1 MKSDRNHTSPK
12 LLNPG
17 PVTLSER
24 VRAALLGEDLCHR
37 EPEFAALQAEIRES
51 LVNLYSPAARNFT
64 AVLLAGSGTAAVEA
78 MVSSLVPRDGEAL
91 VVVNGVYG
99 ERMVA
104 MLQAQGK
111 TARVAAADWTEPMN
125 LETVERILAE
135 ERKVTHVLAAHHET
149 TTGRLNDLPALGAI
163 CRRYG
168 APLLLD
174 CVSSFGAEEID
185 FEGWNLEACA
195 GTANK
200 CLHGAPGVSFALARK
215 AALETRRSA
224 ATSLYLDLFRYY
236 SEQSNGSTPYTMPA
250 HICYALAEALREL
263 EDGGG
268 WRARRQRYVALSRS
282 VFEGL
287 REQGVQPLLDISRP
301 SSSVLTAYRVPA
313 GYDYTS
319 LHEFL
324 KAAGFV
330 IYAGQGKFNQQ
341 IFRIAVMGAINSV
354 DVARLLAYFRQFW
367 NRDASFI
374 KAASATT
381 EKLTSLCEGVI
392 A

>member
-1 MKSDRNHTSPK
+1 MISNRNYTSPK

-24 VRAALLGEDLCHR
+24 VRSAMLGEDLCHR
-37 EPEFAALQAEIRES
+37 EPEFAALQNEIRKR
-51 LVNLYSPAARNFT
+51 LGAVYPQAARNFT

-78 MVSSLVPRDGEAL
+78 MVGSLVPRDGEAL
-91 VVVNGVYG
+91 VVANGVYG
-99 ERMVA
+99 ERMAA
-104 MLQAQGK
+104 MLRAQGK
-111 TARVAAADWTEPMN
+111 TAHVAASEWTEPMN
-125 LETVERILAE
+125 LGAVERILAE
-135 ERKVTHVLAAHHET
+135 ERGVTHVLAAHHET

-185 FEGWNLEACA
+185 FDGWNLEACA

-215 AALETRRSA
+215 AALETRRSG
-224 ATSLYLDLFRYY
+224 ATSLYLDLFRHYA
-236 SEQSNGSTPYTMPA
+236 EQSKGSTPFTMPA
-250 HICYALAEALREL
+250 HVCYALAEALREL

-268 WRARRQRYVALSRS
+268 WRARRGRYVALSRR

-287 REQGVQPLLDISRP
+287 REQGVSPLLDITEP
-301 SSSVLTAYRVPA
+301 SSSVLTAYRIPA
-313 GYDYTS
+313 GYDYKS

-330 IYAGQGKFNQQ
+330 IYAGQGRFNQE

-354 DVARLLAYFRQFW
+354 DVARLLASFRQFW
-367 NRDASFI
+367 IRGATKVES
-374 KAASATT
+374 ARATT
-381 EKLTSLCEGVI
+381 EKFAPVC
-392 A
+392 

>member
-1 MKSDRNHTSPK
+1 MKSIRNHSSPK

-17 PVTLSER
+17 PVTLSDR
-24 VRAALLGEDLCHR
+24 VRSALLGEDLCHR
-37 EPEFAALQAEIRES
+37 EPEFAALQKEIRER
-51 LVNLYSPAARNFT
+51 LLAVYPQAARNFT

-78 MVSSLVPRDGEAL
+78 MVGSLVPRDGEAL
-91 VVVNGVYG
+91 VVANGVYG
-99 ERMVA
+99 ERMAA
-104 MLQAQGK
+104 MLRAQGK
-111 TARVAAADWTEPMN
+111 TAHVAAAEWTEPMN
-125 LETVERILAE
+125 LEAVERILAE
-135 ERKVTHVLAAHHET
+135 ARGGARVLAVHHET

-200 CLHGAPGVSFALARK
+200 CLHGAPGVSFVLARK

-236 SEQSNGSTPYTMPA
+236 AEQSNGSTPYTMPA

-263 EDGGG
+263 EDAGG
-268 WRARRQRYVALSRS
+268 WRARRGRYAALSHRI
-282 VFEGL
+282 FEGL
-287 REQGVQPLLDISRP
+287 RGQGVEPLLDIIKP

-313 GYDYTS
+313 GHSYAS

-330 IYAGQGKFNQQ
+330 IYAGQGKFNQE
-341 IFRIAVMGAINSV
+341 IFRIAVMGAIDSV
-354 DVARLLAYFRQFW
+354 DVARLLAYFRRFW
-367 NRDASFI
+367 SRE
-374 KAASATT
+374 AAIIESARAAT
-381 EKLTSLCEGVI
+381 EKFAPI
-392 A
+392 F

>member
-1 MKSDRNHTSPK
+1 MTSNRNYTSPK

-24 VRAALLGEDLCHR
+24 VRSAMLGEDLCHR
-37 EPEFAALQAEIRES
+37 EPEFAALQNEIRQRLGAVYPE
-51 LVNLYSPAARNFT
+51 AARNFT

-78 MVSSLVPRDGEAL
+78 MVGSLVPREGEAL
-91 VVVNGVYG
+91 VVANGVYG
-99 ERMVA
+99 ERMAA
-104 MLQAQGK
+104 MLRAQGK
-111 TARVAAADWTEPMN
+111 TAHVAAAEWTEPMN
-125 LETVERILAE
+125 LGAVERILAE
-135 ERKVTHVLAAHHET
+135 ERGVTHVLAAHHET

-174 CVSSFGAEEID
+174 GVSSFGAEEID
-185 FEGWNLEACA
+185 FDGWNLEACA

-200 CLHGAPGVSFALARK
+200 CLHGAPGVSFVLARK
-215 AALETRRSA
+215 AALETRRTG

-236 SEQSNGSTPYTMPA
+236 VEQTSNSTPFTMPA
-250 HICYALAEALREL
+250 HVCYAMAEALREL

-268 WRARRQRYVALSRS
+268 WRARRGRYAALSRM

-287 REQGVQPLLDISRP
+287 REQGVAPLLDITKP
-301 SSSVLTAYRVPA
+301 SSSVLTAYRIPA
-313 GYDYTS
+313 GYDYTR

-330 IYAGQGKFNQQ
+330 IYAGQGGFNQE
-341 IFRIAVMGAINSV
+341 IFRIAVMGAIDSV
-354 DVARLLAYFRQFW
+354 DVARLLAYFRRFW
-367 NRDASFI
+367 SRDAALI
-374 KAASATT
+374 ESARAKT
-381 EKLTSLCEGVI
+381 EKFAPVC
-392 A
+392 